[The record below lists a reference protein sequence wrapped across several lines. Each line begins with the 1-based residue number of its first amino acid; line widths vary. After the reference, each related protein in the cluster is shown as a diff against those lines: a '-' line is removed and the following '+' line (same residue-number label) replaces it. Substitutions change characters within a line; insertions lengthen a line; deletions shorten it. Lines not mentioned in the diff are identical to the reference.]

1 MRCLCCTVC
10 CTVCIVFSSLP
21 VTPYIKISP
30 QNVTVQKGFPSR
42 MTCVIVGDYNS
53 TETPWA
59 HKEGKVESGNGVTV
73 EEPLVGNG
81 MTVFSLTFMNVM
93 DSSTFG
99 EYTCAGL
106 GQVATAYLIKAPPGE
121 LAVSRYR

>member
-1 MRCLCCTVC
+1 MLMLYCLLYVC
-10 CTVCIVFSSLP
+10 MFSSLT

-30 QNVTVQKGFPSR
+30 QNVTVQSGRPSS

-53 TETPWA
+53 TETPWTR
-59 HKEGKVESGNGVTV
+59 KEGKVKSGNGVTV
-73 EEPLVGNG
+73 EEPLLGNG
-81 MTVFSLTFMNVM
+81 MAVFSLTFMNVM

-106 GQVATAYLIKAPPGE
+106 GQAATATLIKAPSGE
-121 LAVSRYR
+121 LAESRYR